1 MNIKNTLDIV
11 HLIEKNPLTRLSC
24 NYNNKF
30 VKKLQE
36 SFTEAQQ
43 HLFIASFYSYLNY
56 NSKNDFVIDFDQVW
70 KWLGYNKKNDCKKV
84 LEKHFTI
91 DIDYTI
97 KAAATSAAL
106 NKPKV
111 RGCAGLN
118 KELIMLNINTFKNV

>member
-36 SFTEAQQ
+36 SFTESQQ

-70 KWLGYNKKNDCKKV
+70 KWLGYSRKDPAKRL
-84 LEKHFTI
+84 LEKSFKEN
-91 DIDYTI
+91 IDYKI
-97 KAAATSAAL
+97 EKAA
-106 NKPKV
+106 
-111 RGCAGLN
+111 
-118 KELIMLNINTFKNV
+118 

>member
-56 NSKNDFVIDFDQVW
+56 NSKNDFVKW
-70 KWLGYNKKNDCKKV
+70 KWLGFTRKDNAKRL
-84 LEKHFTI
+84 LEKSFTI